1 MSRGTLKV
9 ILATALYFLLHSALA
24 EEWPKARAAE
34 MFGPRLADGL
44 YRPLYLALSVALLAL
59 VVVYVRRQPGRDL
72 YRATGLGAWL
82 LRGAQALTLAFL
94 VWAAL
99 CVGLDHLTGSTS
111 FAAWWQGMPEVPR
124 MPNGQEPSPA
134 PDGSMRTAGPLGLT
148 RHPLNWS
155 LLVLFWLQPRMT
167 TRLLAFN
174 LVLTVYTVLG
184 SLHAES
190 HMRRFYGDAYRAYQ
204 ARVPFLA
211 PAP

>member
-1 MSRGTLKV
+1 MSRGTPKV
-9 ILATALYFLLHSALA
+9 IVATALYFLVHSVLA
-24 EEWPKARAAE
+24 NDWPKARAGE
-34 MFGPRLADGL
+34 VFGPRLADGL
-44 YRPLYLALSVALLAL
+44 YRPLYLAQSVALLAL
-59 VVVYVRRQPGRDL
+59 LVVYVRRQPGRDV
-72 YRATGLGAWL
+72 YRATGAGAWP

-99 CVGLDHLTGSTS
+99 SVGLDHLTGSGG
-111 FAAWWQGMPEVPR
+111 FAAWWRGAEVPR

-155 LLVLFWLQPRMT
+155 LTILFWLQPRMT

-174 LVLTVYTVLG
+174 VVLTAYVVLG
-184 SLHAES
+184 SVHAES
-190 HMRRFYGDAYRAYQ
+190 HMRRFYGDAYRDYQ

-211 PAP
+211 PSP